1 MQRVVEGKV
10 ITLCGWVR
18 ITIRELKQSVLGD
31 KGPLPH
37 IQAKGSRRVK
47 TSYPKPIER
56 HPGTHTKCSLREMVS
71 QYYLIQSVHE
81 GL

>member
-47 TSYPKPIER
+47 TYYTQPIER
-56 HPGTHTKCSLREMVS
+56 QHRTHTMCSLRETVS
-71 QYYLIQSVHE
+71 KYYLIQSVHE